1 MVDERVAALL
11 AEVGL
16 PPTAADRTRIEGHDP
31 VLPTAFPIG
40 EAAAVALAACGA
52 AVASLWEDRTG
63 EDQAVAVEVRRAAA
77 SLIGFAF
84 QRLDGGSTGRP
95 AEGHP
100 LVALYEGGD
109 GRWIHLHGAFP
120 TLAERTRAVLGS
132 GLDDAA
138 SVAAAVRAWDAG
150 ALEDAL
156 AEAGTCGAMVRT
168 VDEWRSHP
176 QAEAIAPLGRVDVV
190 KVGDSEP
197 LPVGDVD
204 GRRPLGGVRVLD
216 LTRVLAGPTHGRVLA
231 EHGADVLLVNSPS
244 LPNVEPF
251 VLDTSH
257 GKRSAYLDLDR
268 PEDAARL
275 RALAG
280 EADVFCQGYRGGA
293 LERRG
298 FGAEQLAA
306 ARPGLV
312 HVTINCYGDV
322 GPWRE
327 RPGWEQLA
335 QSVTGIAAAHGS
347 GPSSPALL
355 PAAACDYTTGYLA
368 ALGTLAALRRRA
380 QEGGSYQVRVSLA
393 GTGRWLTE
401 LDAVAGAGAATGPGD
416 VEPWMVESRRPDGTT
431 LRHLAPVVQ
440 LSATPARWDRPSP
453 PLGADPAEWLPIP

>member
-1 MVDERVAALL
+1 MADERVGALL

-16 PPTAADRTRIEGHDP
+16 PPAAADRARIEGHDP
-31 VLPTAFPIG
+31 VFPTAFPIG
-40 EAAAVALAACGA
+40 ESAAVALAACGT

-63 EDQAVAVEVRRAAA
+63 EDQSLSVDVRRASA
-77 SLIGFAF
+77 SLLGFAF
-84 QRLDGGSTGRP
+84 QRLDGGTTRRP

-100 LVALYEGGD
+100 LVALYEGRD

-120 TLAERTRAVLGS
+120 RLAERTRAVLGD
-132 GLDDAA
+132 GLGDAA
-138 SVAAAVRAWDAG
+138 SVADAVSRWDAG
-150 ALEDAL
+150 SLEDAL
-156 AEAGTCGAMVRT
+156 AEARTCGAMVRT
-168 VDEWRSHP
+168 ADEWRAHP

-190 KVGDSEP
+190 KVGESEP
-197 LPVGDVD
+197 IAVGDVE

-231 EHGADVLLVNSPS
+231 EHGADVLLVNSPV

-257 GKRSAYLDLDR
+257 GKRSTFLDLDR
-268 PEDAARL
+268 AEDAGRL

-298 FGAEQLAA
+298 FGAEELAA
-306 ARPGLV
+306 ARPGLI

-335 QSVTGIAAAHGS
+335 QSVTGIADAQGAGS
-347 GPSSPALL
+347 GRPALL
-355 PAAACDYTTGYLA
+355 PAAACDYTAGYLA

-393 GTGRWLTE
+393 GTGRWITDLGMAC
-401 LDAVAGAGAATGPGD
+401 DAGAATGPGD
-416 VEPWMVESRRPDGTT
+416 VEPWLTNSVRADGTT

-453 PLGADPAEWLPIP
+453 PLGADPPEWLPR

>member
-1 MVDERVAALL
+1 MADDRVAALL

-16 PPTAADRTRIEGHDP
+16 PPTASDRARIEGHDP

-63 EDQAVAVEVRRAAA
+63 EDQSVTVDVRRAAA

-84 QRLDGGSTGRP
+84 QRLDGGPTRRP

-100 LVALYEGGD
+100 LVALYEGRD

-120 TLAERTRAVLGS
+120 RLAERTQAVLGG
-132 GLDDAA
+132 GLDDGA
-138 SVAAAVRAWDAG
+138 SVAAAVKKWDACV
-150 ALEDAL
+150 LEDAL

-168 VDEWRSHP
+168 VDEWRAHP

-190 KVGDSEP
+190 KVGESDP
-197 LPVGDVD
+197 IPVGDVD

-231 EHGADVLLVNSPS
+231 EHGADVLLVNSPA

-257 GKRSAYLDLDR
+257 GKRSTLLDLDR
-268 PEDAARL
+268 HADEQRL
-275 RALAG
+275 RELVG

-298 FGAEQLAA
+298 FGADELIA

-335 QSVTGIAAAHGS
+335 QSVTGIAAAHGG

-368 ALGTLAALRRRA
+368 ALGTLAALRRRS

-393 GTGRWLTE
+393 GTGRWLTDLE
-401 LDAVAGAGAATGPGD
+401 AVPDAGAATGPGD
-416 VEPWMVESRRPDGTT
+416 VEPWMTESVRTDGTT

-440 LSATPARWDRPSP
+440 LSATPARRDRPSP
-453 PLGADPAEWLPIP
+453 PLGADLAEWLPLP

>member
-1 MVDERVAALL
+1 MADERVAALL

-16 PPTAADRTRIEGHDP
+16 PPTAADRTRLEGHDP

-63 EDQAVAVEVRRAAA
+63 EDQSVSVDVRRAAA

-84 QRLDGGSTGRP
+84 QRLDGGSTRRP

-100 LVALYEGGD
+100 LVALYEGRD

-120 TLAERTRAVLGS
+120 NLAERTRAVLGA

-138 SVAAAVRAWDAG
+138 SVASAVRSWDAG

-156 AEAGTCGAMVRT
+156 AEAGACGAMVRT
-168 VDEWRSHP
+168 VDEWRVHP

-197 LPVGDVD
+197 IPVGDIG

-231 EHGADVLLVNSPS
+231 EHGADVLLVNSPA

-257 GKRSAYLDLDR
+257 GKRSTFLDLDR

-275 RALAG
+275 RSLAG

-335 QSVTGIAAAHGS
+335 QSVTGIAAAHGGS
-347 GPSSPALL
+347 LSAPALL

-380 QEGGSYQVRVSLA
+380 HEGGSYQVRVSLA
-393 GTGRWLTE
+393 GTGRWITE
-401 LDAVAGAGAATGPGD
+401 LGTTCDPAAATGPGD
-416 VEPWMVESRRPDGTT
+416 VEPWMVESVRADGTT
-431 LRHLAPVVQ
+431 LRHLSPVVQ

-453 PLGADPAEWLPIP
+453 PLGADAPEWVA